1 MQNLILKT
9 VKKVVMTLYFVI
21 VVNCESIEHEV
32 NIELPNKIAT
42 CDYLTGEYQHYKLY
56 FAIAINCEL
65 H

>member
-1 MQNLILKT
+1 M
-9 VKKVVMTLYFVI
+9 MTLYFAI

-32 NIELPNKIAT
+32 NIELPNKRAT

-56 FAIAINCEL
+56 FAIAVNCEL